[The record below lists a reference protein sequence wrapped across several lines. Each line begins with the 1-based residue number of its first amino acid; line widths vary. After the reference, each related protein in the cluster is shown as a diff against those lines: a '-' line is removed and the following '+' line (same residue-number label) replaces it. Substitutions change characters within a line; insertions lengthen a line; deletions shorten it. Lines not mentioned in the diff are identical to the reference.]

1 MKHCQKILAAV
12 LLVVMLFSCS
22 ASALGESAETAF
34 PGKVVELPIDFSG
47 GMKPLEEYQQGKFTY
62 DDPSIH
68 VEREWVESKE
78 FDCTYYVV
86 DIKIADGSQIRT
98 ESAAGGEKGFAS
110 RKKVSVPVMAK
121 RVNAVVAMN
130 GDYFAETP
138 SSFVLRQGKLIREV
152 EETWHDLLLIDEDG
166 DFHVILAGNRDVAE
180 GLGNTFP
187 SVPLTREQLTEVNGK
202 KIINGF
208 EFGPCII
215 LNGEVV
221 EAHHRSIVHPHKS
234 QSWNAAQ
241 RICLA
246 QVGPL
251 HYRIVAVAHYGL
263 SVQRFTELVMSLG
276 PVQTAYMFDGGR
288 SAQIAFLNKK
298 VNNTQDKSPR
308 AVCDIIY
315 FASAYTEE

>member
-1 MKHCQKILAAV
+1 MVHCQKILAAI
-12 LLVVMLFSCS
+12 LLAATLFSFVGT
-22 ASALGESAETAF
+22 AMAEEPA
-34 PGKVVELPIDFSG
+34 KLPIDFSA
-47 GMKPLEEYQQGKFTY
+47 GMPLQDTYKEGKLTY
-62 DDPSIH
+62 EDPTIR
-68 VEREWVESKE
+68 VERSWTKSKE

-86 DIKIADGSQIRT
+86 DIWIADASQLRT
-98 ESAAGGEKGFAS
+98 ESAAGGEKGFNS
-110 RKKVSVPVMAK
+110 RKKVTVPVMAK
-121 RVNAVVAMN
+121 RVNAVVAMD
-130 GDYFAETP
+130 GDYFGEHP
-138 SSFVLRQGKLIREV
+138 DSFVLRQGVLFREV
-152 EETWHDLLLIDEDG
+152 SETWHDLLLIDEDG
-166 DFHVILAGNRDVAE
+166 DFHVILAGNRDVEE

-202 KIINGF
+202 KVINGF
-208 EFGPCII
+208 DFGPCII

-221 EAHHRSIVHPHKS
+221 EANPRSIVHPHKS

-276 PVQTAYMFDGGR
+276 PVQTAYMFDGG
-288 SAQIAFLNKK
+288 SSTQIAFLNKK
-298 VNNTQDKSPR
+298 INNTQDQKPR

-315 FASAYTEE
+315 FASAYKGE

>member
-1 MKHCQKILAAV
+1 MKHCQKILASI
-12 LLVVMLFSCS
+12 LLAVMLLSLS
-22 ASALGESAETAF
+22 VPALGETADTSF
-34 PGKVVELPIDFSG
+34 TGSVVELPIDFSG
-47 GMKPLEEYQQGKFTY
+47 GMEPLEEYQQGKMTY

-68 VEREWVESKE
+68 VERMWAESEE

-86 DIKIADGSQIRT
+86 DIKIADASQLRT
-98 ESAAGGEKGFAS
+98 ESAAGGEKGFSS

-121 RVNAVVAMN
+121 RVNAVVAMD
-130 GDYFAETP
+130 GDYFAENP
-138 SSFVLRQGKLIREV
+138 NSFVLRQGVLIREIS
-152 EETWHDLLLIDEDG
+152 ETWHDLLLIDEDG
-166 DFHVILAGNRDVAE
+166 DFHVILAGNRDVEE

-187 SVPLTREQLTEVNGK
+187 SVSLTREQLTEVNGK
-202 KIINGF
+202 KVINGF

-221 EAHHRSIVHPHKS
+221 EAHHRSIVHPHKT

-288 SAQIAFLNKK
+288 STQIAFLGKK
-298 VNNTQDKSPR
+298 VNNTQDTNPR

>member
-12 LLVVMLFSCS
+12 MLVVMLFSITGT
-22 ASALGESAETAF
+22 ALGEEAV
-34 PGKVVELPIDFSG
+34 KLPIDFSG
-47 GMKPLEEYQQGKFTY
+47 GMKPMEEYEKDKLTY

-68 VEREWVESKE
+68 VERRTEQSKE
-78 FDCTYYVV
+78 FGCTYYVV
-86 DIKIADGSQIRT
+86 DIKIADASQLRT
-98 ESAAGGEKGFAS
+98 ESAAGGEKGFSS

-121 RVNAVVAMN
+121 RVNAVVAMD

-138 SSFVLRQGKLIREV
+138 NSFVLRQGVLIREV
-152 EETWHDLLLIDEDG
+152 SETWHDLLLIDEDG

-187 SVPLTREQLTEVNGK
+187 SVPLTREQLTEVDGK
-202 KIINGF
+202 KVINGF
-208 EFGPCII
+208 DFGPCII

-221 EAHHRSIVHPHKS
+221 QAHHRSIVHPHKT

-263 SVQRFTELVMSLG
+263 TVQKFAELVMSLG

-288 SAQIAFLNKK
+288 STQIAFLNHKI
-298 VNNTQDKSPR
+298 NNTDDRNPR